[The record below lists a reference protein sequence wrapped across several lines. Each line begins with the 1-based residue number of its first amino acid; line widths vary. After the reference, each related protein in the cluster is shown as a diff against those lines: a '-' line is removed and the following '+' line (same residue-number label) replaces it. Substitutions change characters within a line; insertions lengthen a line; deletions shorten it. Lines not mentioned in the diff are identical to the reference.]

1 MMKTVK
7 IHEAKARL
15 SGLVKDVER
24 RDQTVVLSRYGKP
37 VARIVPYRPH
47 KRTKIDSR
55 LSRIRYTGDLTA
67 PTEEEW
73 ENA

>member
-1 MMKTVK
+1 MKTVN

-15 SGLVKDVER
+15 SGLVKEVER
-24 RDQTVVLSRYGKP
+24 KDQTVVLSRYGKP
-37 VARIVPYRPH
+37 VARIVPYRAR

-67 PTEEEW
+67 PTAEEW

>member
-1 MMKTVK
+1 MKTVK

-15 SGLVKDVER
+15 SGIVKDVER
-24 RDQTVVLSRYGKP
+24 KDQTFVLSRYGKP
-37 VARIVPYRPH
+37 VARIVPYRSR

-55 LSRIRYTGDLTA
+55 LSRIRYTGDPAA